1 MIYPLRSPSS
11 GPRRAG
17 CRKGGYL
24 LLALAGVLWLAGGS
38 SPAPATEV
46 PFVQRQTIATQSGST
61 HALFAADV
69 DGDGD
74 PDLVAATGLG
84 GVAWWE
90 NPGTGSSWPK
100 HLVRQM
106 FATDIVAVDMDQ
118 DGDMDILA
126 PTLVAGPGIV

>member
-1 MIYPLRSPSS
+1 M
-11 GPRRAG
+11 
-17 CRKGGYL
+17 
-24 LLALAGVLWLAGGS
+24 
-38 SPAPATEV
+38 
-46 PFVQRQTIATQSGST
+46 
-61 HALFAADV
+61 FAADV